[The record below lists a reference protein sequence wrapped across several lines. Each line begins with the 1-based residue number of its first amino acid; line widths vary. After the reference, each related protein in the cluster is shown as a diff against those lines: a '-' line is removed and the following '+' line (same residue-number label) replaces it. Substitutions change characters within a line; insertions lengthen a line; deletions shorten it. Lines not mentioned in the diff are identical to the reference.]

1 MRTPLSA
8 RGHSSTGFTLLEL
21 LVVLL
26 VIGMI
31 AALAT
36 LNIGGGGRDTRVDAA
51 ARRFAVIAEY
61 AMDEAQLSGTDLGVL
76 IEQTNDRDAVV
87 FSYQWLQRAGN
98 VWQPAP
104 FDPEAFGQQRLPPN
118 VDVLLEIEDEQTE
131 FERSRRQRAE
141 DEDER
146 GKLLLQAPQVVFYA
160 SGEAIPGIMRW
171 LDTSSGELLWELEW
185 DLLGRMQLRPRG
197 LEPVENTGRFDDQT

>member
-1 MRTPLSA
+1 M
-8 RGHSSTGFTLLEL
+8 
-21 LVVLL
+21 VLM

-36 LNIGGGGRDTRVDAA
+36 LSIGGGGRGTEVDAA

-76 IEQTNDRDAVV
+76 IEQTNERDAVV

-104 FDPEAFGQQRLPPN
+104 FDPDAFGEQRLPPN
-118 VDVLLEIEDEQTE
+118 VDVLLEIEEAETE
-131 FERSRRQRAE
+131 FERSRQQRASDEAE
-141 DEDER
+141 D
-146 GKLLLQAPQVVFYA
+146 GTILPPAPQVVFYA

-171 LDTSSGELLWELEW
+171 LDAASGDLLWELEW
-185 DLLGRMQLRPRG
+185 DLLGRIELRPRG
-197 LEPVENTGRFDDQT
+197 LEPVKDDGRFDEQS